1 MSYTFQPEPGVELW
15 PLWLRIVLA
24 PFLTPVVIYVARR
37 DRRQFRG

>member
-1 MSYTFQPEPGVELW
+1 MSYTFQPEPLW

-24 PFLTPVVIYVARR
+24 PFLAPVVIYVARR